1 MDTFFGPLN
10 KTSCLYFLFIS
21 VLFFIALVLVLA
33 SEVLFIFLSL
43 YRGRKITVREFSYGL
58 MILVNMF
65 IVYFVNR
72 LLYTMCS
79 KSLI

>member
-1 MDTFFGPLN
+1 MATFFGPLN
-10 KTSCLYFLFIS
+10 KDSCFYFLFIS
-21 VLFFIALVLVLA
+21 ILFFIALVLVLA

-43 YRGRKITVREFSYGL
+43 YRGRKITVREFRYGL
-58 MILVNMF
+58 LILVNMF